1 MVVWS
6 CMVQLYIYGD
16 KKNPKTKRES
26 LQKSESFPISY
37 EHMLKLCNLIPAF
50 VEHVVVLLAV
60 EGKKSFQSVRCYS
73 FIW

>member
-1 MVVWS
+1 ME
-6 CMVQLYIYGD
+6 LYGSTLHLWRQ
-16 KKNPKTKRES
+16 KNPKQNETKRES

-50 VEHVVVLLAV
+50 VEHVIVLLAV
-60 EGKKSFQSVRCYS
+60 EGKKSFQSVRRYS